1 MPKLIQFFAVGNT
14 STSEA
19 ASGLNASKVIQYLV
33 MLSQSPTSVVTL
45 DFTSSDTTEG
55 KVLTSKLIFDPSN
68 YSIPQFIQIEGQD
81 DSENDK
87 DVSYTINVKITTLD
101 NQFQASQVI
110 SLVNVDD
117 RLDVPVIWTGTSSA
131 EVKNGGAGHDILS
144 GGGGNDSLIGNG
156 GNDLLSGGVGNDTL
170 NGGNGND
177 TLAGGEGNDSLAGG
191 NGIDTA
197 DFSKATQGISLN
209 LTLGTAQGE
218 GSDVLVGMENGI
230 GGSGN
235 DTLTGDAQANRLNGG
250 VGNDLVSGGV
260 GNDTMNG
267 GDGDDSL
274 AGGGGNDSLL
284 GGNGIDSANFS
295 KAIQAISLNLTLGTA
310 QGEGSDVLVGME
322 NGIGGSGNDT
332 LTGDAKANRLD
343 GGVGNDLLSG
353 GGGNDTMNGGDGND
367 SLSGGEGNDSL
378 LGGNG
383 IDTANFSQAIQGI
396 SLNLKIG
403 SAQGEGS
410 DVLVGMENGIGG
422 SGNDTLTGDAQANW
436 LDGGVGNDTLIG
448 GNGDDS
454 LAGGGGND
462 SVVGGSGVDT
472 ADFSQ
477 ATQGITLNL
486 TRGTAQGEGS
496 DVLVGMEN
504 GIGGSGNDTLTGDAK
519 ANRFD
524 GGVGNDLVS
533 GGVGKDTINGGDGND
548 TLAGGGGNDSVVGG
562 NGVDT
567 ADFSQANK
575 GISLNLTLG
584 TAQGEGSDVLV
595 GMENGIG
602 GSGNDTLTGDAQANR
617 LDGGVGND
625 SVNGGLGSDSLV
637 GGAGS
642 DTLTGCLQ
650 GSLGGL
656 GEVDSLTGG
665 EGVDWFRLGNAA
677 GTFYNDGQATLEG
690 RSDYALITD
699 FQAGVDRLILA
710 GMASN
715 YSLRNSSTRNA
726 PSYEIFKENG
736 NTDELVAILQSA
748 SLLTA
753 SNTINN
759 AIYV

>member
-1 MPKLIQFFAVGNT
+1 MPKLIQFFVVGNT

-19 ASGLNASKVIQYLV
+19 TSGLNASKVIQYLV
-33 MLSQSPTSVVTL
+33 MLSQPPSSVVRL

-110 SLVNVDD
+110 RLVNVDD
-117 RLDVPVIWTGTSSA
+117 GLDVPVIWTGTSSS

-144 GGGGNDSLIGNG
+144 GGGGNDTMNG
-156 GNDLLSGGVGNDTL
+156 GDGDDS
-170 NGGNGND
+170 
-177 TLAGGEGNDSLAGG
+177 LAGGGGNDSLIGG

-197 DFSKATQGISLN
+197 NFSKVTQGISLN

-218 GSDVLVGMENGI
+218 GSDVLVGMEN
-230 GGSGN
+230 
-235 DTLTGDAQANRLNGG
+235 A
-250 VGNDLVSGGV
+250 
-260 GNDTMNG
+260 
-267 GDGDDSL
+267 
-274 AGGGGNDSLL
+274 
-284 GGNGIDSANFS
+284 
-295 KAIQAISLNLTLGTA
+295 
-310 QGEGSDVLVGME
+310 
-322 NGIGGSGNDT
+322 IGGSGNDT

-353 GGGNDTMNGGDGND
+353 GIGNDTINGGD
-367 SLSGGEGNDSL
+367 
-378 LGGNG
+378 
-383 IDTANFSQAIQGI
+383 
-396 SLNLKIG
+396 
-403 SAQGEGS
+403 
-410 DVLVGMENGIGG
+410 
-422 SGNDTLTGDAQANW
+422 
-436 LDGGVGNDTLIG
+436 
-448 GNGDDS
+448 GDDS

-462 SVVGGSGVDT
+462 SLLGGNGID
-472 ADFSQ
+472 AANFSQ
-477 ATQGITLNL
+477 ATQ
-486 TRGTAQGEGS
+486 
-496 DVLVGMEN
+496 
-504 GIGGSGNDTLTGDAK
+504 
-519 ANRFD
+519 
-524 GGVGNDLVS
+524 
-533 GGVGKDTINGGDGND
+533 
-548 TLAGGGGNDSVVGG
+548 
-562 NGVDT
+562 
-567 ADFSQANK
+567 

-584 TAQGEGSDVLV
+584 TAQGEGSDVLI
-595 GMENGIG
+595 GMENGFG
-602 GSGNDTLTGDAQANR
+602 GSGNDTLTGDAKANRLDGGVGNDTINGGDGDDSLAGGGGNDSLIGGNGIDTANFSQATQGISLNLSLGTAQGEGSDVLVGMENGFGGSGNDTLTGDAKANR

-625 SVNGGLGSDSLV
+625 SLNGGLGSDSLL

-690 RSDYALITD
+690 KSDYAMITD

-715 YSLRNSSTRNA
+715 YSVRNSGTQKA
-726 PSYEIFKENG
+726 PRCEIFKENG